1 MLAEDSAGTLN
12 TSYRHALSGESR
24 TVEFRRLVNFADLN
38 GDGIAELQLEAW
50 RYAGI
55 PSLALLQY
63 QNGKW
68 EETFRIGL
76 DWCVD
81 GR

>member
-1 MLAEDSAGTLN
+1 MTTAWTKSGGT
-12 TSYRHALSGESR
+12 SS
-24 TVEFRRLVNFADLN
+24 
-38 GDGIAELQLEAW
+38 DGIAELQLEAW